1 MKLSRLKLPA
11 IGLVVLLAT
20 ILVAAVHSTPA
31 HAAGETFTW
40 KNYRTITVSG
50 GDLKGPAD
58 CKFVDNAQLT
68 GDQEAKYVC
77 TVMYKPD
84 NCELTFG
91 LYTYKTSTKQG
102 YTWAPAGIIPVPPV
116 ISAPGSPITCS
127 SKLNNYNDQLKYHDK
142 WVDLQGTRPTN
153 PNVPETPDQQT
164 YRVIVLAPDPLS
176 KVPASDTIYI
186 YTGDGKTKVKE
197 LTASP
202 FKDDSGMADWPPDQ
216 TPASLQTVFQ
226 GLEPGDY
233 IVCDN
238 YAAKNCTDPSKLT
251 DGQKITKKKYDGT
264 GGTTIGKQFETPDKK
279 RIRGHVEYHVKAPC
293 GSTVS
298 VSPVTIELTG
308 PDGKTYDQQTNAGTA
323 KPGGNENG
331 ALCTKDV
338 ALGLYAEWNDM
349 PDGQYKAC
357 ATGAECITITKNPG
371 EGVDDFTLVVNGEQQ
386 APPDQKVCTSGDGI
400 AGALA
405 WIICPAT
412 ELIAKATDFFENN
425 IIIPFLTVS
434 PLTTANDNPIYIMW
448 KDFRDFANVGFI
460 ILLFISIF
468 SIALSKYGLMKVLPR
483 LLIVAVGINLS
494 YFVVAFVIDA
504 FNIFGAGVAQ
514 LVTAALHQAG
524 TTQLNDGTSAGP
536 VRSLFTL
543 GGAALIAILLS
554 GGAALGWLFSFLGL
568 AALVIVV
575 VVIVLI
581 IRQIG
586 IITLVMISPI
596 AILMYMLPN
605 TEGYFKK
612 WRQTLIQLLMMYPMI
627 VLLFAAGKIFGVV
640 LQQPDFK
647 ITGDGVSDEVAQG
660 VRVILQFLVYVIPLA
675 FLPAT
680 FAASGG
686 LMSRI
691 YGGLHK
697 RAVQPRANRLKE
709 DAAHMANEA
718 KLRTANSRV
727 PGLNKLAGRGLR
739 RDYVRATRDRNLQRE
754 QEEYLAGAVSGSS
767 FLRRQA
773 AGVSG
778 QAGQTRAAAS
788 AARAAEKGRHEDIE
802 AEEALLNQEM
812 RRLSMDED
820 TFAERVAEYL
830 ENPTNPAHRVI
841 TGANG
846 QTFDFAANETRL
858 QRALLNSA
866 ASQGYIRAVEAARM
880 NSNIDQNMVDD
891 IIRQNDGKLKEK
903 GGYHLATNFNL
914 AAGRIQVHDPGTGA
928 MRAPANR
935 DEAEAEIKARRLV
948 AMAQTG
954 SNSIAGMKASLL
966 SDSGTLLAT
975 TGAQRTAVLKIMDQI
990 SAEDTAKTGQAVNY
1004 RTMLHGKMDMI
1015 LNPAA
1020 AQTLA
1025 RSDADRSV
1033 FENIRNGV

>member
-20 ILVAAVHSTPA
+20 MLLAAVHSTPA

-50 GDLKGPAD
+50 GDVKDPAD
-58 CKFVDNAQLT
+58 CKFIDNAQLT

-77 TVMYKPD
+77 DIAYKPD
-84 NCELTFG
+84 NCRITFG

-102 YTWAPAGIIPVPPV
+102 YTWNPAGILPVPPSV
-116 ISAPGSPITCS
+116 SAPGTLISCS
-127 SKLNNYNDQLKYHDK
+127 GKFGNYNDDLKYHDK

-686 LMSRI
+686 LMSRA
-691 YGGLHK
+691 YSFLNHGRLRK
-697 RAVQPRANRLKE
+697 AVQQPGQSFKDKVVKPKRQELQMRAAQRGGRL
-709 DAAHMANEA
+709 
-718 KLRTANSRV
+718 
-727 PGLNKLAGRGLR
+727 GQLAGYNMR
-739 RDYVRATRDRNLQRE
+739 RNFKKEQRE
-754 QEEYLAGAVSGSS
+754 HELTHARQEYLAH
-767 FLRRQA
+767 QA
-773 AGVSG
+773 SNEDF
-778 QAGQTRAAAS
+778 AAS
-788 AARAAEKGRHEDIE
+788 AAGIGGQAGATRVQGAAVS
-802 AEEALLNQEM
+802 A
-812 RRLSMDED
+812 
-820 TFAERVAEYL
+820 L
-830 ENPTNPAHRVI
+830 ENARKQQIANEGAIFANELRQLGLSTKEFNNSFSDFLKDPTKNII
-841 TGANG
+841 TGKLRDANG
-846 QTFDFAANETRL
+846 NLRTIDLA
-858 QRALLNSA
+858 QRTDLARSALNSA
-866 ASQGYIRAVEAARM
+866 AGAGEITTIEQARL
-880 NSNIDQNMVDD
+880 SSGIDQGMLDEV
-891 IIRQNDGKLKEK
+891 IRNNEGALKGK
-903 GGYHLATNFNL
+903 GGYHLATNSNL
-914 AAGRIQVHDPGTGA
+914 AYGRSKGTERDMRLARLRDTFAGSA
-928 MRAPANR
+928 
-935 DEAEAEIKARRLV
+935 
-948 AMAQTG
+948 G
-954 SNSIAGMKASLL
+954 SDIAGMKSSFVGDVSKMLKDPTIRASLL
-966 SDSGTLLAT
+966 TGPGSLTAQERQTIKDKIHEVTGNANVAAT
-975 TGAQRTAVLKIMDQI
+975 SSNLKALQDIE
-990 SAEDTAKTGQAVNY
+990 S
-1004 RTMLHGKMDMI
+1004 I
-1015 LNPAA
+1015 L
-1020 AQTLA
+1020 
-1025 RSDADRSV
+1025 
-1033 FENIRNGV
+1033 